1 VVEVGTRAI
10 VMYILVKL
18 LAGAGRNW
26 PVAAGGLIALF
37 FPPKEKGWGKKGES
51 IGGRKR
57 MTCGSHVSV
66 SGWWGFGK

>member
-1 VVEVGTRAI
+1 MSTGKLLLLSCVVEVGTRAI

-37 FPPKEKGWGKKGES
+37 FPPRRKDGERKEKA
-51 IGGRKR
+51 
-57 MTCGSHVSV
+57 
-66 SGWWGFGK
+66 